1 MHAVTIVDGELAW
14 RAHPDPVPGDTDLL
28 VEVHGAGV
36 NAADLIQRLGFYPA
50 PAGWPA
56 DIPGMELAGVVRA
69 VGARTTRFAVG
80 DRVMAVVGGG
90 AQAELALVDEASA
103 LPVPDAMAWEEA
115 GGFAEAYSTAHDAL
129 FSQCH
134 VAMGERVLI
143 TGAAGGV
150 GMAAV
155 QLAVATGAHCVAS
168 VRDPARRAA
177 LDALGAEAIDPAD
190 AAEHGPFDVALELI
204 GAPSLPTVL
213 EAMALQGR
221 IAVIGMGGGSQA
233 QVELGTVMRRRLRIS
248 GSTLRA
254 RSAVEK
260 AAVAA
265 AVERHALPLVR
276 SGALRVLVE
285 ATFEMAQATSA
296 YERFAAGGKLGKIVL
311 VPVGG

>member
-1 MHAVTIVDGELAW
+1 VHAVTILDGELAW

-28 VEVHGAGV
+28 VEVRGAGV
-36 NAADLIQRLGFYPA
+36 NAADLIQRLGLYPA
-50 PAGWPA
+50 PPGWPS
-56 DIPGMELAGVVRA
+56 DIPGMELAGVVVA
-69 VGARTTRFAVG
+69 TGVRTNRFAVG

-90 AQAELALVDEASA
+90 AQAELALVDEVSA
-103 LPVPDAMAWEEA
+103 LPVPDGMAWEEA

-134 VAMGERVLI
+134 LAMGERVLV

-177 LDALGAEAIDPAD
+177 LDALGAEGIDPAD
-190 AAEHGPFDVALELI
+190 APRHGPFDVALELI
-204 GAPSLPTVL
+204 GATSLPTVL
-213 EAMALQGR
+213 EAMALGGR

-233 QVELGTVMRRRLRIS
+233 QVELGTVMRRRLHIS

-254 RSAVEK
+254 RSPVEK

-265 AVERHALPLVR
+265 AVERHALPLAR

-285 ATFEMAQATSA
+285 ETFPLSQATAA

-311 VPVGG
+311 VPASG